1 MEDPW
6 RLEIC
11 AHWHIP
17 STYNNTGTWQILKYL
32 VTLWDS
38 YNHTGKRSTSSIVQE
53 GKKKK
58 TEVESSFG
66 DFPRITRLISCRT
79 NVLLILKTLFIVVV
93 VVVVFIKSWPA
104 SVKSS
109 HLIKCSKMGKSQDGK
124 CQEQKPQSDDSDP
137 RRKKETF
144 LSFMLRIFYR
154 YGVLEVIRLI
164 LICLLCSIKPLES
177 RVLWNLRHTAL
188 KKNCGIIWGGG

>member
-1 MEDPW
+1 MTDTQIFSDFMGFLQP
-6 RLEIC
+6 
-11 AHWHIP
+11 HWEKVNIKH
-17 STYNNTGTWQILKYL
+17 STG
-32 VTLWDS
+32 
-38 YNHTGKRSTSSIVQE
+38 RE
-53 GKKKK
+53 KKKK